1 MTIKNNS
8 TDVES
13 QNIKYI
19 VDNYIIAGQAY
30 LSIDGTAQAANK
42 IKQIEFQENKK
53 YCDENDAAFYFSV
66 VFNTKTERDKWLKEH
81 NIVLIEDFFVKVED
95 FNI

>member
-1 MTIKNNS
+1 MKRKM
-8 TDVES
+8 D
-13 QNIKYI
+13 K
-19 VDNYIIAGQAY
+19 
-30 LSIDGTAQAANK
+30 LIDKEKAMEQFEQLEKQRFEEVNK

-81 NIVLIEDFFVKVED
+81 NIVLEEDFFVKAED

>member
-1 MTIKNNS
+1 MKRKM
-8 TDVES
+8 D
-13 QNIKYI
+13 K
-19 VDNYIIAGQAY
+19 
-30 LSIDGTAQAANK
+30 LIDKEKAMEQFEQLEKQRFEEVNK

-66 VFNTKTERDKWLKEH
+66 VFNTKTERDKWLKER
-81 NIVLIEDFFVKVED
+81 NIVLIEDFFVKAED

>member
-1 MTIKNNS
+1 MDK
-8 TDVES
+8 
-13 QNIKYI
+13 
-19 VDNYIIAGQAY
+19 
-30 LSIDGTAQAANK
+30 LIDKEKAMEQFEQLEKQRFEEVNK

-66 VFNTKTERDKWLKEH
+66 VFNTKTERDKWLKER
-81 NIVLIEDFFVKVED
+81 NIVLIEDFFVKAED

>member
-1 MTIKNNS
+1 MRRKM
-8 TDVES
+8 D
-13 QNIKYI
+13 K
-19 VDNYIIAGQAY
+19 
-30 LSIDGTAQAANK
+30 LIDKEKAMEQFEQLEKQRFEEVNK

-66 VFNTKTERDKWLKEH
+66 VFNTKTERDKWLKER
-81 NIVLIEDFFVKVED
+81 NIVLIEDFFVKAED